1 MAASV
6 QVHAPELAGRVRPE
20 ASAVRSAPRLRLLL
34 VEDNPIDAMRVRQL
48 LSRTKGATFS
58 IDSVASLQAGIE
70 RLVTV
75 AFDLVLL
82 DLDLPDSLGLDT
94 VTSLA
99 AASPATPIVVLCRPT
114 DEAVGLEA
122 VQAGA
127 QDYVL
132 KQSVSAEGLA
142 RVVRCAVE
150 RHRVVNSLRG
160 LSLTDELT
168 GLFNR
173 RGFATLAQGHLR
185 LAGRTGQ
192 QFVLLFVDV
201 DGLKRINDEQGHHAG
216 DLALARVAEVL
227 RTTFRQ
233 SDLVARYGGDEFA
246 ILAVD
251 LSGDGGTVLR
261 RRLANNLAA
270 ANAKHPDLPPLS
282 LSIGIVS
289 LDGRLEEPLGAL
301 LSRADQILYADR
313 KVRRSKAP
321 DAPSADGTR
330 RDLLE
335 DSRDQPGAIR
345 VEGLA

>member
-1 MAASV
+1 
-6 QVHAPELAGRVRPE
+6 
-20 ASAVRSAPRLRLLL
+20 
-34 VEDNPIDAMRVRQL
+34 MRVRQL
-48 LSRTKGATFS
+48 LARTKGTTFA
-58 IDSVASLQAGIE
+58 IDSVATLYAGVE
-70 RLVTV
+70 RLAAVP
-75 AFDLVLL
+75 FDLILL

-94 VTSLA
+94 LTSLA
-99 AASPATPIVVLCRPT
+99 AASPSTPIVVLCRPT
-114 DEAVGLEA
+114 DEALGLES

-173 RGFATLAQGHLR
+173 RGFTTLAQGHLR

-201 DGLKRINDEQGHHAG
+201 DGLKRINDERGHHAG
-216 DLALARVAEVL
+216 DLVLARVAEVL

-251 LSGDGGTVLR
+251 LSGDGGVVLR
-261 RRLANNLAA
+261 RRLSSNLDRANEI
-270 ANAKHPDLPPLS
+270 HPELPQLS
-282 LSIGIVS
+282 LSVGILS

-301 LSRADQILYADR
+301 LGRADQILYADK
-313 KVRRSKAP
+313 KVRREAAP
-321 DAPSADGTR
+321 EVGSVAGR
-330 RDLLE
+330 RLDPLE
-335 DSRDQPGAIR
+335 HGSD
-345 VEGLA
+345 